1 LIQSKLKKKAIKL
14 DISKLRD
21 LPASAKL
28 FYKILQHE
36 GNMTQKDLINTSLLP
51 ERTVRYALN
60 ILLKKGI
67 ITPQPHF
74 TDARQSVYGV

>member
-1 LIQSKLKKKAIKL
+1 
-14 DISKLRD
+14 
-21 LPASAKL
+21 
-28 FYKILQHE
+28 
-36 GNMTQKDLINTSLLP
+36 MTQKDLINTSLLP

-74 TDARQSVYGV
+74 TDARQSVYGVWWKFYYLIMVKNKRFKYVFLYKEVKNK